1 MTGAKAGSAVPMKF
15 SLGGDYGLS
24 ILAAGSPSSAAA
36 ACTTGAVESTADP
49 AFAPGSSTLAYDPVT
64 DTYSYVWKTN
74 KDWAGTCRVF
84 TLKLDDG
91 TAHTATF
98 QFTK

>member
-1 MTGAKAGSAVPMKF
+1 LNSAGTGGECWPSTSSDGRRATDNARFEALQEDNIHEWK
-15 SLGGDYGLS
+15 LRGL
-24 ILAAGSPSSAAA
+24 
-36 ACTTGAVESTADP
+36 
-49 AFAPGSSTLAYDPVT
+49 FGSSDSSDDPVT

-91 TAHTATF
+91 TAHTVTS

>member
-1 MTGAKAGSAVPMKF
+1 
-15 SLGGDYGLS
+15 
-24 ILAAGSPSSAAA
+24 
-36 ACTTGAVESTADP
+36 
-49 AFAPGSSTLAYDPVT
+49 
-64 DTYSYVWKTN
+64 VWKTN

-91 TAHTATF
+91 TAHTVTS